1 VRRGSRFPDDQAE
14 IVFSDIVI
22 EQLEQFTEDQ
32 RIEVLAEVVRLCD
45 DPGGKHPLHTP
56 LSGWNTL
63 DVLGAELRVVYK
75 ATIPAG
81 VGLLEVLCIGPRS
94 DSEVYDMAIGITR
107 SGLLS
112 EDEVTQLWEALSLL
126 DVVTEDVG
134 LEGWD
139 YRPEPAPDGM
149 RRAAVS
155 SGLLDQDTADLLA
168 KDELEAAMTSG
179 WGPNGADPEKAL
191 LAALERARGSAD
203 FSVRKIL
210 EVRREDRCGAFM
222 VRAKSTCVRRTGHPG
237 PHRSA

>member
-1 VRRGSRFPDDQAE
+1 MRRGSRLPDDQAE
-14 IVFSDIVI
+14 IVFSDIII

-32 RIEVLAEVVRLCD
+32 RIDVLAEIIHLCD

-63 DVLGAELRVVYK
+63 DALGAEFRVVYK
-75 ATIPAG
+75 ATVPGG

-107 SGLLS
+107 TGLLS
-112 EDEVTQLWEALSLL
+112 EDEVTQLWEAIGLL
-126 DVVTEDVG
+126 DVMTEDIG

-139 YRPEPAPDGM
+139 YRPAAASEGM

-155 SGLLDQDTADLLA
+155 SGLLSQDTANLLA

-179 WGPNGADPEKAL
+179 WGPDGADPEKAL

-210 EVRREDRCGAFM
+210 EVRRDDRCGAFM
-222 VRAKSTCVRRTGHPG
+222 VRTRSTCVRRAGHPG
-237 PHRSA
+237 PHRSG